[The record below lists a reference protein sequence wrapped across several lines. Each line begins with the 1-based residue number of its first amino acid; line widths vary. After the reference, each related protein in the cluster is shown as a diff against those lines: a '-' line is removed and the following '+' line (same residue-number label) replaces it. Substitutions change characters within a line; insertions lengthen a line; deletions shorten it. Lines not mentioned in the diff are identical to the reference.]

1 MAQLSNSANSAY
13 CTPAQFFLC
22 YAPTIVA
29 DLLRPLTNPTGPPPS
44 YLAMCDATNPAGV
57 KLAMHLGIGA
67 GEIESKCARTKRYLP
82 EDLQALTGV
91 SRMLLQK
98 LNAARGMWS
107 LCQNLKPLTARP
119 DEVPMATESAVMLEE
134 LNQGLAIF
142 TFEETEDAGL
152 PSVVPARPQMLVTP
166 NVVARAYRLFPDS
179 QLGRNYN
186 QDGGSYN
193 RGGDS

>member
-1 MAQLSNSANSAY
+1 MAQTSNSATSAY
-13 CTPAQFFLC
+13 VTAAQFFLC

-44 YLAMCDATNPAGV
+44 YLAMCDPLNPAGI
-57 KLAMHLGIGA
+57 KLGMHLKIGA

-91 SRMLLQK
+91 SQMLLQK

-107 LCQNLKPLTARP
+107 LCQNIKPLTARP
-119 DEVPMATESAVMLEE
+119 DEVPMATESAMMLEE
-134 LNQGLAIF
+134 LNQGYAIF
-142 TFEETEDAGL
+142 TFEETEEAGL
-152 PSVVPARPQMLVTP
+152 PSVVPPRPQMLVTP

-179 QLGRNYN
+179 QLGRD
-186 QDGGSYN
+186 QSRDGGN
-193 RGGDS
+193 E